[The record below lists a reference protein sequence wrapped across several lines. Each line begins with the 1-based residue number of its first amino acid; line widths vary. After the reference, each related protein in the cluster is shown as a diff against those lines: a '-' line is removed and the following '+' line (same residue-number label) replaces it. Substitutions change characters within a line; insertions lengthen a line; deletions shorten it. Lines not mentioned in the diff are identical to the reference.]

1 MSLGRSSIGSRAKGQ
16 AVELSINKAVV
27 ETLVSGVRIFDV
39 PMDPKAEGE
48 KVTARQHFFG

>member
-1 MSLGRSSIGSRAKGQ
+1 VSLGRSSIGSRAKGQ